1 MNKKGFTLT
10 ELIAVIA
17 ILGILAVIATPA
29 VLLIRKNVL
38 SNTLDSKINQ
48 IISAAEDYG
57 SRYIME
63 IPSYVNENCNDGA
76 NCCCLRKCNDGANC
90 SLSSEKFNDG
100 ADCYLS
106 GKCYLENDDCLI
118 VLVRSLISHG
128 YLAGDSENKEILVNP
143 IDGSSL
149 NSERVCIRYDNN
161 NAMKR
166 KIFAYIVNEDDL
178 RDWNN
183 ERYK

>member
-29 VLLIRKNVL
+29 VLLIRRNVI
-38 SNTLDSKINQ
+38 SNTLDSKISQ

-63 IPSYVNENCNDGA
+63 IPSYVNKECNDGA
-76 NCCCLRKCNDGANC
+76 NCC
-90 SLSSEKFNDG
+90 LS
-100 ADCYLS
+100 S
-106 GKCYLENDDCLI
+106 GKCYVENDDCLI
-118 VLVRSLISHG
+118 VLVRSLISQG
-128 YLAGDSENKEILVNP
+128 YLAGDSESKEVLVNP
-143 IDGSSL
+143 IDGSFL

>member
-38 SNTLDSKINQ
+38 LNTLDSKINQ

-63 IPSYVNENCNDGA
+63 IPSYINEEEECNDGA
-76 NCCCLRKCNDGANC
+76 NCC
-90 SLSSEKFNDG
+90 S
-100 ADCYLS
+100 S
-106 GKCYLENDDCLI
+106 GKCYVENDACLI

-128 YLAGDSENKEILVNP
+128 YLAGDSENKEVLVNP

-161 NAMKR
+161 EAMKR

-178 RDWNN
+178 RDWNS